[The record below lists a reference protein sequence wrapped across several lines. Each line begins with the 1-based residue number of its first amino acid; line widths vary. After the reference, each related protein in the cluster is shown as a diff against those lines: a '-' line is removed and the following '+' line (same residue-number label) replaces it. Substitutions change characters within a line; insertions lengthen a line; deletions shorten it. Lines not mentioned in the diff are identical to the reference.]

1 MTDTH
6 GDNDIDKDEQEEQT
20 HLMIRMMGVMRMT
33 DTLNDEGEQNRA
45 YLRLL
50 TSPNISLQ
58 EANWIFAAEKI

>member
-1 MTDTH
+1 
-6 GDNDIDKDEQEEQT
+6 
-20 HLMIRMMGVMRMT
+20 MIRMMGVMRMT
-33 DTLNDEGEQNRA
+33 DTLNDEGEQNILRA

>member
-1 MTDTH
+1 MMIMILTRTSR
-6 GDNDIDKDEQEEQT
+6 KKWT

-33 DTLNDEGEQNRA
+33 DTLNDEGEQNILRA

>member
-1 MTDTH
+1 
-6 GDNDIDKDEQEEQT
+6 
-20 HLMIRMMGVMRMT
+20 MIRMMGVMRMT